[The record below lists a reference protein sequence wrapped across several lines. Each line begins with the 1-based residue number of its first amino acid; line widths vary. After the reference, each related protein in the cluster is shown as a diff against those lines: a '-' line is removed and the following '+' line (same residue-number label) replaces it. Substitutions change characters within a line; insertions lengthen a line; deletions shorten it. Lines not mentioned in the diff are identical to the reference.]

1 MSKEVNQKEQIPL
14 ELKPELVRR
23 INDYVA
29 KSKPKFSSRNH
40 FFEIIVTEYL
50 DKHAKPIKEFH
61 NEVKTQ

>member
-1 MSKEVNQKEQIPL
+1 MPKEDNKKEQIPL
-14 ELKPELVRR
+14 ELKSELVTR

-40 FFEIIVTEYL
+40 FFEIIVTEHL

-61 NEVKTQ
+61 NEVKDQ